1 GTKVSFISPY
11 VFSVQVPQDGSG
23 NTLLYTENDA
33 YAAAT
38 LPQGSASAV
47 PEPSTLTMACT
58 ALLAGIGCWWRRMR
72 RGTAPVAP
80 SARPGRAR
88 RRCREPIRNRRGVIP
103 LTGRRKARQDAAAD
117 LRR

>member
-1 GTKVSFISPY
+1 NLSTADAVSRDLEGDLMVNPNGTKVSFISPY

-72 RGTAPVAP
+72 RGTAPVA
-80 SARPGRAR
+80 A
-88 RRCREPIRNRRGVIP
+88 
-103 LTGRRKARQDAAAD
+103 
-117 LRR
+117 